1 MTRQIFILI
10 LSIGAVIL
18 GGICECKYIERS
30 SNFVLADINYIEN
43 TLNNNNIEMA
53 KKHSKELE
61 NSWKNVKD
69 SWNIFIQNDLTDQI
83 DDSLVELKA
92 YIELGNREEALVYT
106 HKLRE
111 NIISIVDRQRL
122 NMENIF

>member
-18 GGICECKYIERS
+18 GGICESKYIERS

-43 TLNNNNIEMA
+43 ALNNNNIEMA

-92 YIELGNREEALVYT
+92 YIKLGNKEEALVYT
-106 HKLRE
+106 HKLKE